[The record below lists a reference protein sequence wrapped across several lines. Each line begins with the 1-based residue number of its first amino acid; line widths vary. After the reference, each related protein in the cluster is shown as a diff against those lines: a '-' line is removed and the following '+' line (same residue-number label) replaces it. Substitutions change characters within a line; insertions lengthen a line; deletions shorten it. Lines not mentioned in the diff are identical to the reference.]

1 MIAVGKVVACP
12 ALFEVDFARAND
24 VAHDGRD
31 HVEVDQ
37 AAGERTLHPSRF
49 GSEKSTT

>member
-1 MIAVGKVVACP
+1 MIAVGKVVVCP
-12 ALFEVDFARAND
+12 ASFEVDFAHAND

-31 HVEVDQ
+31 RVEVNQ
-37 AAGERTLHPSRF
+37 GAGERTLHPSRY